1 MDNANITELV
11 LVICLGLLVL
21 VNIGMIILRVRSM
34 KKNGEV
40 VLDVD
45 DYLTLILQQI
55 DQLAGDAIKL
65 ATIRRSDFD
74 DDDSYSLALLA
85 LVKERVMECGEEYG
99 LSSNIL
105 KLIDQTKLE
114 NYLLDSIN
122 MIVKKNEVVKEEA
135 MTEAEIVTATTEQI
149 TSSETPADSNPVLN
163 AINDFYQDTPIAT
176 EENFSKEELTD
187 LNDLF
192 AK

>member
-1 MDNANITELV
+1 MDGMNVTELV

-21 VNIGMIILRVRSM
+21 VNIGMIILRIRAM
-34 KKNGEV
+34 KKSGEV

-55 DQLAGDAIKL
+55 DQLAGDAIEL

-74 DDDSYSLALLA
+74 DDDSYSLALLT
-85 LVKERVMECGEEYG
+85 LVKERVIECGEEYG

-122 MIVKKNEVVKEEA
+122 MIIKKNEVVQEEA

-149 TSSETPADSNPVLN
+149 TSSETPADPVLN
-163 AINDFYQDTPIAT
+163 AIDSFYQDTPIAT
-176 EENFSKEELTD
+176 EENFSSDELTD
-187 LNDLF
+187 LKDLF
-192 AK
+192 TE